1 MTRKMRRSRKATL
14 LMPGGRARAVTVRMN
29 PRRRRRSRRRGRRRS
44 RRVHRRYGRRRHY
57 RSNPGGML
65 IDLAKRAAPVLI
77 GLYGARLLV
86 TKIGPRI
93 PLVSR
98 LGTFQGPALAI
109 GAVLF
114 TNFVTKKVGKLAKYR
129 SELLLGT
136 GLAALDS
143 LISTFAP
150 ASVKA
155 MIGVGDVYD
164 RALLGEYVQMPMGE
178 YIHAD
183 GMGEYV
189 AVGDVEEELGAVE
202 EELGMVEEELG
213 GEGSFGQG
221 VSHAALLAPVPA
233 QAYVTPVPNRSY
245 LAPVPSATANF
256 DEARGLYRGIF
267 AGG

>member
-1 MTRKMRRSRKATL
+1 MRS
-14 LMPGGRARAVTVRMN
+14 VTVRMN

-44 RRVHRRYGRRRHY
+44 RRVHRRYGRKHY
-57 RSNPGGML
+57 RRNPGGML

-86 TKIGPRI
+86 TKVGPRI

-114 TNFVTKKVGKLAKYR
+114 TNFITKKVGKLAKYR

-150 ASVKA
+150 ASIKS

-164 RALLGEYVQMPMGE
+164 RALLGEYVQMPVGE
-178 YIHAD
+178 YIQAE
-183 GMGEYV
+183 MGEYV
-189 AVGDVEEELGAVE
+189 AVGGVEEELGTVE

-233 QAYVTPVPNRSY
+233 QAYVTPVPTRSY
-245 LAPVPSATANF
+245 VSPVPAATSAF